1 MMARVRLRRVYELP
15 TPEDGRRILVDRL
28 WPRGVSKAR
37 AALDAWA
44 KDVAPS
50 SDLRRWFGHDPA
62 RWEEFKRRY
71 RQELAAHPE
80 ALRPLLEAAAE
91 GPLTLV
97 YGARDER
104 HNEAVVLQRV
114 LEERLAKPPDR
125 TEDPEEQRPAKD

>member
-1 MMARVRLRRVYELP
+1 MTQVHLRRVYEP
-15 TPEDGRRILVDRL
+15 STPEDGRRILVDRL

-37 AALDAWA
+37 AALDTWA

-71 RQELAAHPE
+71 RQELAGHAE
-80 ALRPLLEAAAE
+80 ALQPLLEAAAE

-97 YGARDER
+97 YGARDEQ
-104 HNEAVVLQRV
+104 HNEAVVLKAV
-114 LEERLAKPPDR
+114 LDERLAR
-125 TEDPEEQRPAKD
+125 TPGRAENPGQPGSAKD